1 MIQFVVQLEEQNHEL
16 LRPNL
21 KVEVFLVTQSKNNTI
36 RVANGPIFKG
46 RKQQAIYVVEKGIA
60 KRREV
65 KIGLSNFDYVEILDN
80 LKAGEEVIITDM
92 KEYVHLEEVII
103 NEE

>member
-1 MIQFVVQLEEQNHEL
+1 VV
-16 LRPNL
+16 
-21 KVEVFLVTQSKNNTI
+21 KD
-36 RVANGPIFKG
+36 
-46 RKQQAIYVVEKGIA
+46 GIA

-92 KEYVHLEEVII
+92 KDYVHLEEIVI
-103 NEE
+103 E